1 MLRQTLKFSLALAAV
16 ITTQAL
22 RPAQAAHDHGV

>member
-1 MLRQTLKFSLALAAV
+1 MVSKRPKFSLALAAV

-22 RPAQAAHDHGV
+22 IPAQAAQDR